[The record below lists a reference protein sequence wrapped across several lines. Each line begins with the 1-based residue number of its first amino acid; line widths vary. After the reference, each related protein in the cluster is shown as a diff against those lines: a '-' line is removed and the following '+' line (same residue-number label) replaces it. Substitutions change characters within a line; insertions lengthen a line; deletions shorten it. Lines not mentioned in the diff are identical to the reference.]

1 MTDLSGWNILSVNKF
16 YYVSGGSETY
26 LFALEELLRSRN
38 AEVISFAETDS
49 RNRSSPYS
57 RYFLD
62 ERDYFSSNI
71 KDRIVNGL
79 SIIYSPHARRKL
91 AALLNEHTVHIAHLH
106 NYYYQMT
113 PSIFYEL
120 KDRGIPIIYT
130 VHDLKPCCPVYTMLV
145 DGEVCERCRG
155 GKYYNCLVH
164 RCTKGSLLGSFL
176 NTLESYIHRLGRV
189 YDMVDVL
196 IAPSRFYRSKMIE
209 FGFPEE
215 QVVHLDYCID
225 VDSFTPVYEDKGYF
239 LYMGRLA
246 PEKGLYTLI
255 EAASRVPEAVIH
267 IAGTGPLED
276 DIKRFVAE
284 KGLNNVKML
293 GFQSGENLTNL
304 VKGARAVVIP
314 SEWYENSPLTLYES
328 FSTGKPVVAS
338 RIGGLPE
345 YVEDGVTGYTFP
357 HKDAEALAGILEQCL
372 SDGEEMKSMGRNARR
387 RAEELFHPD
396 YHFEKIA
403 EIYRK
408 LASVHDLNVS

>member
-1 MTDLSGWNILSVNKF
+1 MNDLAGWKILSVNKF

-38 AEVISFAETDS
+38 AEVISFAEKDE
-49 RNRSSPYS
+49 RNRPSPYS
-57 RYFLD
+57 DYFVK
-62 ERDYFSSNI
+62 ERDFFSGNVLEKLINS
-71 KDRIVNGL
+71 L
-79 SIIYSPHARRKL
+79 SMIYSPHARKKL
-91 AALLNEHTVHIAHLH
+91 AELLNDHPAHIAHLH
-106 NYYYQMT
+106 NYYGQMT

-120 KDRGIPIIYT
+120 KERGIPIIYT

-145 DGEVCERCRG
+145 NGEVCERCRG
-155 GKYYNCLVH
+155 GKYYHCLLQ
-164 RCTKGSLLGSFL
+164 RCTKGSTLGSL
-176 NTLESYIHRLGRV
+176 VNTVEGYIHRMARV

-215 QVVHLDYCID
+215 QVMHLDYCID

-246 PEKGLYTLI
+246 HEKGLYTLI
-255 EAASRVPEAVIH
+255 EAVGKVPGATLHV
-267 IAGTGPLED
+267 AGTGPLEK
-276 DIKRFVAE
+276 DIKRHIADR
-284 KGLNNVKML
+284 GMNNVKML
-293 GFQSGENLTNL
+293 GFQSGENLSSL
-304 VKGARAVVIP
+304 VKGAKAIVIP

-357 HKDAEALAGILEQCL
+357 HKDVDALAAVLEQCL
-372 SDGEEMKSMGRNARR
+372 SDGKGMNEMGRNARR
-387 RAEELFHPD
+387 RAEKMFHPD
-396 YHFEKIA
+396 YHFEQIS
-403 EIYRK
+403 ELYRR
-408 LASVHDLNVS
+408 LAAAYDLNVS